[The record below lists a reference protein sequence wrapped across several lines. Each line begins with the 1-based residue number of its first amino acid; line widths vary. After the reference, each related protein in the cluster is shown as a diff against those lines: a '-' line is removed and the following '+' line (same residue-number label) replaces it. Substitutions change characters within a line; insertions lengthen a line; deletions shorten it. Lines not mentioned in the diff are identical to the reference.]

1 MLEAPMMRWLM
12 ALLVLGTIA
21 FVFGF
26 TNIFGDSMGMARTL
40 FFVYAGFGAAT
51 LVVGIIRR

>member
-1 MLEAPMMRWLM
+1 MMRWLM

>member
-1 MLEAPMMRWLM
+1 MTRWLA

-26 TNIFGDSMGMARTL
+26 TNLFGGGMGMARTL
-40 FFVYAGFGAAT
+40 FFVYAGLGAVT
-51 LVVGIIRR
+51 LTIGILRK